1 MPIRKDKENLP
12 VLPWFIKKVRISQ
25 PASPVLHLKEKKK
38 LCQYLLDIPSMIQ
51 IRRVPSFIG

>member
-25 PASPVLHLKEKKK
+25 PASPVLHLKEKKN
-38 LCQYLLDIPSMIQ
+38 CANTYLISL
-51 IRRVPSFIG
+51 R